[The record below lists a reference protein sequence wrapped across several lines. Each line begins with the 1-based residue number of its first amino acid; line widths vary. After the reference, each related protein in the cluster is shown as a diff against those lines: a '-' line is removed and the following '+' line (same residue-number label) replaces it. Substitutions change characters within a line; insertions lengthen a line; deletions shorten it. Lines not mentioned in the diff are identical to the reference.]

1 MTIVVFITVVWAL
14 VLFSILVK
22 SFSFVVADT
31 RPVFEPGK
39 NMVQYHL
46 NFDRFNEVVFFR
58 SS

>member
-1 MTIVVFITVVWAL
+1 MNYLMTIVVFITVVWAL
-14 VLFSILVK
+14 VFFSILVK

-46 NFDRFNEVVFFR
+46 NFDRF
-58 SS
+58 